1 MYREAGPATPVRWRN
16 DLHFAASGVADTQ
29 ERRGRTM
36 TEDGAIAR
44 SEDSGHPGAVARQP
58 PVPHRVDAA
67 VHRVQSVALD
77 PMIDG
82 VRAEPARCQLTP
94 GDDAVLALREGRD
107 RLVDR
112 TRVTL
117 TVYFRHN
124 VTRISHGPM
133 LTALRLRRNRA
144 IATFLR
150 RVLRVYA
157 RAMTDVALPGP
168 AVAQEPHEAP
178 PRPDFQVV
186 PLKGLPIVAVVLA
199 ALVAAIATDKLWA
212 LEFFHVAAGGLWTSF
227 DLFLGFVLGPI
238 LGRLAIPAR
247 VELTTRLMPKLLLI
261 MPTLVTC
268 TLASGWQLGRLLGT
282 IDSGHP
288 DHGWIVASYVVVGVM
303 AVIALAVLEPANVAV
318 LVELKK
324 RRPDPAVIQNLMKR
338 FIYTAGIT
346 GAMQVTTLVIM
357 TKVATG

>member
-1 MYREAGPATPVRWRN
+1 VQAPAV
-16 DLHFAASGVADTQ
+16 Q
-29 ERRGRTM
+29 
-36 TEDGAIAR
+36 
-44 SEDSGHPGAVARQP
+44 QP
-58 PVPHRVDAA
+58 RDDVPPKA
-67 VHRVQSVALD
+67 
-77 PMIDG
+77 
-82 VRAEPARCQLTP
+82 QLFQLP
-94 GDDAVLALREGRD
+94 PRDDAVLPRRERGHRDGRIMLAIFGRIVRLNFARVVHKAIVAALA
-107 RLVDR
+107 
-112 TRVTL
+112 
-117 TVYFRHN
+117 
-124 VTRISHGPM
+124 S
-133 LTALRLRRNRA
+133 RRNRA
-144 IATFLR
+144 NETILR
-150 RVLRVYA
+150 RLARVYA

-186 PLKGLPIVAVVLA
+186 PLRGLPIVAVVLA
-199 ALVAAIATDKLWA
+199 ALVASIAADKLWA
-212 LEFFHVAAGGLWTSF
+212 LEFFHVAAGGLWTGF

-268 TLASGWQLGRLLGT
+268 TLASGWQLGRILGT
-282 IDSGHP
+282 INSGHP

-346 GAMQVTTLVIM
+346 GAMQISTLVIM
-357 TKVATG
+357 TRVATG